1 MNFCAVVVY
10 IFFFGFSGK
19 HIVQKF
25 GQFKNIKVRFAG
37 TVLPGQTLI
46 TEMWKEGNTVI
57 FQTKV
62 KETGK
67 LCIAG
72 AGAELWGDAKAK
84 L

>member
-1 MNFCAVVVY
+1 V
-10 IFFFGFSGK
+10 I
-19 HIVQKF
+19 
-25 GQFKNIKVRFAG
+25 
-37 TVLPGQTLI
+37 PGQTLV
-46 TEMWKEGNTVI
+46 TEMWKEGDTVI

-72 AGAELWGDAKAK
+72 AGAELLGQPKPK

>member
-1 MNFCAVVVY
+1 
-10 IFFFGFSGK
+10 
-19 HIVQKF
+19 
-25 GQFKNIKVRFAG
+25 
-37 TVLPGQTLI
+37 
-46 TEMWKEGNTVI
+46 MWKEGNKVI

-72 AGAELWGDAKAK
+72 AGAELLGSPKPM

>member
-1 MNFCAVVVY
+1 M
-10 IFFFGFSGK
+10 I
-19 HIVQKF
+19 
-25 GQFKNIKVRFAG
+25 
-37 TVLPGQTLI
+37 PGQTLV
-46 TEMWKEGNTVI
+46 TEMWKEGNVVV

-72 AGAELWGDAKAK
+72 AGAELVSGGKTK

>member
-1 MNFCAVVVY
+1 
-10 IFFFGFSGK
+10 
-19 HIVQKF
+19 
-25 GQFKNIKVRFAG
+25 
-37 TVLPGQTLI
+37 LPGQTLI
-46 TEMWKEGNTVI
+46 TEMWKEGSLVI

-72 AGAELWGDAKAK
+72 AGAELVEGSGKAK

>member
-1 MNFCAVVVY
+1 
-10 IFFFGFSGK
+10 
-19 HIVQKF
+19 
-25 GQFKNIKVRFAG
+25 
-37 TVLPGQTLI
+37 
-46 TEMWKEGNTVI
+46 MWKEGNVVL

-72 AGAELWGDAKAK
+72 AGAELLQQGKGK